1 MSDSASSI
9 SDTPNNQNPQNQSS
23 GRELWSSRMVFILAA
38 TGSAVGLGN
47 IWKFPYITGE
57 NGGGAF
63 VLIYLL
69 CIASIGIPIMMA
81 EIMLGRRGRH
91 DPVTTMKKLARESGH
106 SRSWGLLGWMGVIA
120 GFLILSY
127 YSVIAGWAMAYIPR
141 MASGA
146 FQGLDAAGVNSV
158 FTTLVSNPEVLI
170 AWHSIFLFMTM
181 MVVARGV
188 RGGLEKAVTYLM
200 PLLFVLLII
209 LILYAIDTGH
219 FSQGLTYLF
228 NPDFSKITTDGVL
241 SAMGHAF
248 FTLSLGMGAIMV
260 YGSYLPSKTSIAQ
273 ASISVAFMD
282 TLVALMAGMIIF
294 PIVFAN
300 SLEPSA
306 GPGLIFKTLPLAF
319 GHMDYGTLF
328 GTLFFILLVFAAWT
342 SSISLIEPAITWGMK
357 TFQISR
363 TKTSIIAGIFVWLMG
378 LLTVFSFNLTS
389 EVTITSTISTKYGEF
404 VILKDATAFDFLDYL
419 TSNIMLPL
427 GGLMIAVYAGWLMK
441 REYSREELN
450 ISSGLYTLWSFLVRF
465 VAPLMVVIVF
475 LNAMGVVAFVRTIMG
490 V

>member
-1 MSDSASSI
+1 MSDSALTNNKN
-9 SDTPNNQNPQNQSS
+9 TPAA
-23 GRELWSSRMVFILAA
+23 REQWSSRLVFILAA

-69 CIASIGIPIMMA
+69 CIASIGVPIMMA
-81 EIMLGRRGRH
+81 EIMLGRRGRQ

-127 YSVIAGWAMAYIPR
+127 YSVIAGWAMAYVPR
-141 MASGA
+141 MASGV
-146 FQGLDAAGVNSV
+146 FSGLDAAGVNGIFSE
-158 FTTLVSNPEVLI
+158 LVASPEKLI
-170 AWHSIFLFMTM
+170 AWHSFFLFMTM
-181 MVVARGV
+181 VVVARGV

-209 LILYAIDTGH
+209 LIVYAMGTGQ
-219 FSQGLTYLF
+219 FKQGLIYLF
-228 NPDFSKITTDGVL
+228 NPDFSKITTEGIL

-260 YGSYLPSKTSIAQ
+260 YGSYLPPDTSIAK
-273 ASISVAFMD
+273 ASIAVAFMD

-300 SLEPSA
+300 ALEPSS

-319 GHMDYGTLF
+319 GGMNYGTLF

-342 SSISLIEPAITWGMK
+342 SSISLVEPAITWGMK

-363 TKTSIIAGIFVWLMG
+363 LKTSVISGLLVWLLG
-378 LLTVFSFNLTS
+378 LFTVFSFNLTS
-389 EVTITSTISTKYGEF
+389 KLTFSSTISTKYGEF

-427 GGLMIAVYAGWLMK
+427 GGLMIAIYAGWLMK
-441 REYSREELN
+441 KEYSQEELN
-450 ISSGLYTLWSFLVRF
+450 IKQIWYNIWLFLIRF
-465 VAPLMVVIVF
+465 VAPIMVIIVF
-475 LNAMGVVAFVRTIMG
+475 LNAMGVVAFIRTIAG

>member
-1 MSDSASSI
+1 MSDSVSSANEPSASEKPSA
-9 SDTPNNQNPQNQSS
+9 N
-23 GRELWSSRMVFILAA
+23 REQWSSRLVFVLAA

-63 VLIYLL
+63 VLIYLI

-91 DPVTTMKKLARESGH
+91 DPVTTMKKLASESGH

-127 YSVIAGWAMAYIPR
+127 YSVIAGWAMAYVPR
-141 MASGA
+141 MAAGTFS
-146 FQGLDAAGVNSV
+146 GLDAEAVNAV
-158 FTTLVSNPEVLI
+158 FSTLVSSPESLI
-170 AWHSIFLFMTM
+170 AWHTLFLFMTM
-181 MVVARGV
+181 AVIARGV

-200 PLLFVLLII
+200 PILFALLVI
-209 LILYAIDTGH
+209 LIFYAMGTGH
-219 FSQGLTYLF
+219 FSEGLSYLF
-228 NPDFSKITTDGVL
+228 TPDFSKITTEGIL

-248 FTLSLGMGAIMV
+248 FSLSLGMGAIMV
-260 YGSYLPSKTSIAQ
+260 YGSYLPDHTSVAK

-282 TLVALMAGMIIF
+282 TLVALLAGMVIF

-300 SLEPSA
+300 SLEPAA

-319 GHMDYGTLF
+319 GHMGYGTLF

-342 SSISLIEPAITWGMK
+342 SSISLIEPAITWSMK

-363 TKTSIIAGIFVWLMG
+363 VKAAVISGILVWFMG
-378 LLTVFSFNLTS
+378 LFTVFSFNLAS
-389 EVTITSTISTKYGEF
+389 DLTISAAISTQYGEF
-404 VILKDATAFDFLDYL
+404 VILKNATAFDFLDYL

-441 REYSREELN
+441 QEYSREELSVGSFWFP
-450 ISSGLYTLWSFLVRF
+450 IWSILVRYI
-465 VAPLMVVIVF
+465 APIMVIIVF
-475 LNAMGVVAFVRTIMG
+475 LNAMGILAFVRSIMG